1 MLRDG
6 PLATLHEQDSLI
18 LTTLFY
24 FMYNHEGQTLMPLPT
39 IGQYDRTL
47 RYDLLNK
54 FKQTFSA
61 DIWNLLK
68 TYAAKTFRFTNL
80 YS

>member
-24 FMYNHEGQTLMPLPT
+24 CMYNHEGQTLMPLTT
-39 IGQYDRTL
+39 IGQNNRTV
-47 RYDLLNK
+47 RHDLLNK
-54 FKQTFSA
+54 FKQTVSA

-68 TYAAKTFRFTNL
+68 TYAAKLFG
-80 YS
+80 S